1 MPDRGRERGANDAD
15 NERLR
20 GARRLENE
28 RDDFRGERGRGRHGQ
43 QDMSEQNGERD
54 RRNGMDRAQTMPLA
68 VASAFNDTYVSALER
83 SASLI
88 GNNLRLLQ
96 GQTMRFMSERLQRD
110 AEIFQELGQARNLMD
125 VFAVQQRWLNDVAT
139 SYSQEFMRL
148 SRLTTSAAEEGLATG
163 RSVGRRMNEAGEE
176 FAEDMR
182 EQSRSMSQQQPLQ

>member
-1 MPDRGRERGANDAD
+1 MPDRGRERGVNDAE
-15 NERLR
+15 NERPR
-20 GARRLENE
+20 GARRSENE
-28 RDDFRGERGRGRHGQ
+28 RDDFRDERGHGRHGQ
-43 QDMSEQNGERD
+43 RDMSEQNGERD

-68 VASAFNDTYVSALER
+68 AASAFNDTYVSALER

-148 SRLTTSAAEEGLATG
+148 SKLTTSAAEEGLATG
-163 RSVGRRMNEAGEE
+163 RSVGRRMNEAGED